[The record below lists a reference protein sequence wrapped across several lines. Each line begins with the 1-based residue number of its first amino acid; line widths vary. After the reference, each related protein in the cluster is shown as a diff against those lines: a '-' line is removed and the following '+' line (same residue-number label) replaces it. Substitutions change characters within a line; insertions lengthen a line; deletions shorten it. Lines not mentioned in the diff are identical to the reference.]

1 MVVFT
6 QGAPHYFTF
15 LLEIP
20 LKHEGKRTLGKPKRR
35 GEDNIK
41 MDLRK
46 RDGGAWIELIW
57 LRTGTVGGLLST
69 R

>member
-1 MVVFT
+1 MR
-6 QGAPHYFTF
+6 G
-15 LLEIP
+15 
-20 LKHEGKRTLGKPKRR
+20 RTLGKPKRR
-35 GEDNIK
+35 REDNIK

-57 LRTGTVGGLLST
+57 LRTGTIGGLLST